1 MTIIAIEA
9 ADSIGKDTLI
19 GMIEETHPDFVVG
32 RFQNEKNS
40 SGEFTRKILR
50 RTPDLPA
57 IVLQHLFI
65 SNFFEYYVWLS
76 HFKRSHTTLILN
88 RYFMSTLA
96 YSMAQGIDVTHFKEI
111 TALLPQP
118 DLWILLEGERR
129 GISVGDRH
137 DVNQELQ
144 INVMKNYRTLL
155 EGNPGYPHA
164 IIINNSTPESML
176 AKFEVEIEKL
186 NKKM

>member
-1 MTIIAIEA
+1 
-9 ADSIGKDTLI
+9 
-19 GMIEETHPDFVVG
+19 
-32 RFQNEKNS
+32 
-40 SGEFTRKILR
+40 
-50 RTPDLPA
+50 
-57 IVLQHLFI
+57 
-65 SNFFEYYVWLS
+65 
-76 HFKRSHTTLILN
+76 
-88 RYFMSTLA
+88 MSTLA

-118 DLWILLEGERR
+118 DIWILLEGERR